1 MSFFYVEIYI
11 FEKRAKLNDSQNSYY
26 TLKSFDSQTSTLKNK
41 VIVIPLAVLGM
52 IFKQKLDKKNKAK
65 KEAKVQ

>member
-1 MSFFYVEIYI
+1 MVHRLFMLFTIASI
-11 FEKRAKLNDSQNSYY
+11 A
-26 TLKSFDSQTSTLKNK
+26 
-41 VIVIPLAVLGM
+41 LAVLGM

>member
-1 MSFFYVEIYI
+1 MSI
-11 FEKRAKLNDSQNSYY
+11 FMEKRQLDTNRNYY
-26 TLKSFDSQTSTLKNK
+26 VNRYLR
-41 VIVIPLAVLGM
+41 IVISSLAVLGM